1 MREQIKP
8 FPAVTIAIAAINIL
22 IWIFLEAAGSTYD
35 SEFMTA
41 WGAAYTPCILEGGEW
56 WRLLSCTFLHFGAE
70 HLLNNMFI
78 FVLTGMRLERFLGK
92 LPFALLY
99 LLSGF
104 AGSALSFIMELK
116 AEEIVVSAGA
126 SGAVFGVLGGLIGA
140 ALLNHGKVEEL
151 SLKGLFI
158 MLALNLYNGF
168 TTAGVDNWGH
178 IGGFAGGFLLCLI
191 FCLMGIYRKD

>member
-1 MREQIKP
+1 MREQIKTL
-8 FPAVTIAIAAINIL
+8 PAVTVTIAAANIL
-22 IWIFLEAAGSTYD
+22 VWIFLEAAGRTYD

-41 WGAAYTPCILEGGEW
+41 WGAAYTPYILENGEW

-78 FVLTGMRLERFLGK
+78 FVLTGMRLEKFLGK
-92 LPFALLY
+92 LPFVLLY
-99 LLSGF
+99 LFSGF
-104 AGSALSFIMELK
+104 AGSALSFVMELK
-116 AEEIVVSAGA
+116 AGEIVVSAGA
-126 SGAVFGVLGGLIGA
+126 SGAVFGVLGGLTA
-140 ALLNHGKVEEL
+140 AAVCNHGKVEGL
-151 SLKGLFI
+151 TLKGLFI

>member
-1 MREQIKP
+1 MREQIRKIP
-8 FPAVTIAIAAINIL
+8 VITVIIAAVNIL
-22 IWIFLEAAGSTYD
+22 VWIGLEAVGSTYD
-35 SEFMTA
+35 SEFMIR
-41 WGAAYTPCILEGGEW
+41 WGAAYTPLILERGEW

-78 FVLTGMRLERFLGK
+78 FVLTGMRLEKFLGRF
-92 LPFALLY
+92 PFAMLY

-104 AGSALSFIMELK
+104 AGSALSFLIEIR
-116 AEEIVVSAGA
+116 AGEIVVSAGA
-126 SGAVFGVLGGLIGA
+126 SGAVFGVLGGLIA
-140 ALLNHGKVEEL
+140 AAICNHGKVEGL
-151 SLKGLFI
+151 SLKGLFV

-178 IGGFAGGFLLCLI
+178 IGGFAGGFLLCFL